1 MVMRKTF
8 FCAAFAGAL
17 GLGASAAPVSLE
29 SAQDYVRTI
38 AGTNASNVVLYS
50 PTEAVKIIDTVFK
63 PNREDVS
70 DWPDWKFEQMKHL
83 VADGFAALIGY
94 DDIEHEDGNW
104 EKTFATR
111 EYRLVHRFHDPVS
124 MLTGSLSARIQERR
138 SMELERLP
146 MNQSPLRFCSDRM

>member
-17 GLGASAAPVSLE
+17 GLGAGAAPVSLE

-63 PNREDVS
+63 PNRDENRLQFNWWDVVFPTVS
-70 DWPDWKFEQMKHL
+70 FKSPATMKD
-83 VADGFAALIGY
+83 VADFFT
-94 DDIEHEDGNW
+94 E
-104 EKTFATR
+104 ATR
-111 EYRLVHRFHDPVS
+111 PCPS
-124 MLTGSLSARIQERR
+124 
-138 SMELERLP
+138 
-146 MNQSPLRFCSDRM
+146 

>member
-17 GLGASAAPVSLE
+17 GLGAGAAPVSLE

-50 PTEAVKIIDTVFK
+50 PTEAMKIIDTVFK

-70 DWPDWKFEQMKHL
+70 DWPDWKFERMKHL

-94 DDIEHEDGNW
+94 DDIGHEAGAW
-104 EKTFATR
+104 
-111 EYRLVHRFHDPVS
+111 
-124 MLTGSLSARIQERR
+124 
-138 SMELERLP
+138 
-146 MNQSPLRFCSDRM
+146 